1 MGQDSRHGHEDPRH
15 RDGPIRLDD
24 QHLRN
29 DQRGGHRGRVRVI
42 ERGTAALLLLGYGAS
57 LWLAH
62 GYAGV
67 VSGAWKTWLSSLG
80 HAWPVAEAALP
91 ALVVTGL
98 AALPFHS
105 LWSPV

>member
-1 MGQDSRHGHEDPRH
+1 
-15 RDGPIRLDD
+15 
-24 QHLRN
+24 
-29 DQRGGHRGRVRVI
+29 
-42 ERGTAALLLLGYGAS
+42 